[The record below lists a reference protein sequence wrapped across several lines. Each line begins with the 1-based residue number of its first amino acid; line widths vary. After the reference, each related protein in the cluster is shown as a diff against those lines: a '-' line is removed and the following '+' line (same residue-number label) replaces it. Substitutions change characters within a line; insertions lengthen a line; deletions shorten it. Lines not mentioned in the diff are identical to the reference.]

1 MNDDRR
7 AYRQTLG
14 TFATGVCVV
23 TIGEPGNGL
32 GLTINS
38 FTSVSLEPRLILWCL
53 DDRSD
58 RYAAFNAADRFSV
71 HILSEDQ
78 QPLSERFAFGT
89 PTISAHEADLFDG
102 ALGRLDCRVYQ
113 RIDVGDHQVM
123 IGEVETFNSRP
134 GTPLL
139 YVRGQYGQVKSA

>member
-38 FTSVSLEPRLILWCL
+38 FTSVSLDPRLILWCL
-53 DDRSD
+53 DYRSD
-58 RYAAFNAADRFSV
+58 RFAAYSAASTFRL
-71 HILSEDQ
+71 HILSEAQ
-78 QPLSERFAFGT
+78 QALSERFAFGDAAIGADET
-89 PTISAHEADLFDG
+89 DLFDG
-102 ALGRLDCRVYQ
+102 ALGQLDCRVHQ
-113 RIDVGDHQVM
+113 RLDVGDHQVM
-123 IGEVETFNSRP
+123 IGEVVTFNSRP
-134 GTPLL
+134 GAPLL